1 MYWTTDC
8 VRPCLDK
15 VINTS
20 AADLRHII
28 LCGAH
33 HDVMAENNRL
43 RSSFLAN
50 SSHGNGWLH
59 NLTSTYN
66 NMIYKNKIP
75 WNKNTM
81 LAFIFYKHKISN
93 NIRLFT
99 CTNIFWS
106 NIRLSLGVKSLLPSW
121 RSASDSGISGRSKN
135 RYKHL
140 TKVEGIEAV
149 VITWK
154 RLRNAWGN

>member
-15 VINTS
+15 VIKTS

-33 HDVMAENNRL
+33 HDVMAENNKL

-59 NLTSTYN
+59 SLTSTY
-66 NMIYKNKIP
+66 
-75 WNKNTM
+75 
-81 LAFIFYKHKISN
+81 
-93 NIRLFT
+93 
-99 CTNIFWS
+99 
-106 NIRLSLGVKSLLPSW
+106 
-121 RSASDSGISGRSKN
+121 KN
-135 RYKHL
+135 RYGNKYMHS
-140 TKVEGIEAV
+140 IISQ
-149 VITWK
+149 VIIVIFK
-154 RLRNAWGN
+154 KYGL